1 MTSGGVDASRARTA
15 LRLAALLVVL
25 AVTAYPLVW
34 MVSISLR
41 TPDGVGLRFYRDVWQ
56 AGPFDRYFLNSL
68 LVVSAVLVGNIV
80 FCAMA
85 GYAFARYRIPG
96 KRILFFL
103 VVSTIMLPKQVI
115 LVPMYI
121 IMQRLHLLN
130 TYWALTL
137 PFLADPFNIFLIRQY
152 LLSVPPDC
160 EEAARIDGAGELTI
174 LFRIV
179 MPMLRPVLAVVAI
192 HTCLINWNSFLF
204 PFILTNTTSMRT
216 LPVGVALLS
225 QGAHSIDWGHLMAG
239 AVISALPV
247 VAAFMV
253 FQRQIISGLTSG
265 MSR

>member
-1 MTSGGVDASRARTA
+1 MNEPRRIDVRRLIQFAVLFAILA
-15 LRLAALLVVL
+15 LM
-25 AVTAYPLVW
+25 AYPLVW

-41 TPDGVGLRFYRDVWQ
+41 TPDGTGLRFYRDVWQ
-56 AGPFDRYFLNSL
+56 AGPFDRYFFNSI
-68 LVVSAVLVGNIV
+68 VVVVAVLVGNIV

-96 KRILFFL
+96 KNVLFFL
-103 VVSTIMLPKQVI
+103 VISTIMLPKQVI

-121 IMQRLHLLN
+121 IMQRMNLLD

-152 LLSVPPDC
+152 LVSVPPDC
-160 EEAARIDGAGELTI
+160 EEAARLDGAGEATI

-216 LPVGVALLS
+216 LPVGVAMLS
-225 QGAHSIDWGHLMAG
+225 QGAHSTDWGHLMAG
-239 AVISALPV
+239 AVISAVPV
-247 VAAFMV
+247 LVAFV
-253 FQRQIISGLTSG
+253 IFQRQIISGLTSG

>member
-1 MTSGGVDASRARTA
+1 MTAKRW
-15 LRLAALLVVL
+15 LQMAALLIILVVM
-25 AVTAYPLVW
+25 AYPLVW

-41 TPDGVGLRFYRDVWQ
+41 TPEGVGFRFYQDVWQ
-56 AGPFDRYFLNSL
+56 AGPFDRYFLNSVI
-68 LVVSAVLVGNIV
+68 VVTVVLVGNII

-85 GYAFARYRIPG
+85 GYAFARYRVPG
-96 KRILFFL
+96 RKILFFL
-103 VVSTIMLPKQVI
+103 VISTIMLPKQVI

-121 IMQRLHLLN
+121 MMQKFHLLN

-152 LLSVPPDC
+152 LVSVPPDC
-160 EEAARIDGAGELTI
+160 EEAARLEGAGELTI
-174 LFRIV
+174 LFRVV

-204 PFILTNTTSMRT
+204 PFILTDTTAMRT

-239 AVISALPV
+239 AVISAVPV
-247 VAAFMV
+247 VAAFAV
-253 FQRQIISGLTSG
+253 FQRHIIGGLTSG
-265 MSR
+265 MSK

>member
-1 MTSGGVDASRARTA
+1 MRAPVDAGRLRTA
-15 LRLAALLVVL
+15 LRVGVLLVIL
-25 AVTAYPLVW
+25 ALMAYPLVW

-41 TPDGVGLRFYRDVWQ
+41 TPDGTSLRFYSDVWK
-56 AGPFDRYFLNSL
+56 AGPFDRYFINSVI
-68 LVVSAVLVGNIV
+68 VVTAVLAGNIV

-85 GYAFARYRIPG
+85 GYAFARFRIPG
-96 KRILFFL
+96 KSVLFFL
-103 VVSTIMLPKQVI
+103 VISTIMLPKQVI

-121 IMQRLHLLN
+121 IMQRFHLLD
-130 TYWALTL
+130 TYWALTI
-137 PFLADPFNIFLIRQY
+137 PFLADPFNIFLVRQY
-152 LLSVPPDC
+152 LVSVPPDC
-160 EEAARIDGAGELTI
+160 EEAARIDGAGELAI

-204 PFILTNTTSMRT
+204 PFILTNTTEMRT

-247 VAAFMV
+247 VVAFV
-253 FQRQIISGLTSG
+253 IFQRQIISGLTSG